1 MFVHVFASSCVDRY
15 RCIPLNMEARGQ
27 TCEVYLR
34 NHHPKFFFETES
46 LIGSVK
52 LADQGSPVSVFP
64 VLWLKAQ
71 ATLESKHE
79 SRLRGRSF
87 PA

>member
-1 MFVHVFASSCVDRY
+1 MDRY
-15 RCIPLNMEARGQ
+15 RCTPLNMEARGQ
-27 TCEVYLR
+27 TWELYLR
-34 NHHPKFFFETES
+34 SHHAKFFFETES

-52 LADQGSPVSVFP
+52 LADRGSPVSVFP

-71 ATLESKHE
+71 ATLESKLE
-79 SRLRGRSF
+79 SCLRGRSF